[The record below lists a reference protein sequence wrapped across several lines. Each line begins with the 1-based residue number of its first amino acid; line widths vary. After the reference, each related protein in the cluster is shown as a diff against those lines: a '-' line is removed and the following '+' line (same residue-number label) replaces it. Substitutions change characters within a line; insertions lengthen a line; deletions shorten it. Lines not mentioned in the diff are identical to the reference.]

1 MNKVMDKNVIALKN
15 INKDYKDKKNYVYAL
30 TDVTLKIEKGSFVA
44 IMGESGAGKTTLLN
58 VVGLIDKP
66 TNGEYYLLGQNVSE
80 QDEEENARLRN
91 KVFGYVLQEYG
102 LIDHYTVYENIEIP
116 LLYTEVK
123 TSETEKEQ
131 RARAVLRQLGIEDK
145 LHVKAKN
152 LSGGQRQRV
161 SIARA
166 LINNPQIIIADEP
179 TAALDKENAIGIM
192 KLLKQINE
200 EEKITIVMVSH
211 DDKVAEYAD
220 RIIRLQDGRI
230 FPMP

>member
-1 MNKVMDKNVIALKN
+1 MDKNVIALKN